1 MAARK
6 GAQAVRPSEANGG
19 WPAWLW
25 LLIGIALG
33 LAIAGF
39 AWMKN
44 WWPDHPGGG
53 PQPNPAAQAPVSIE
67 PAVADDKPAKP
78 AKPKYDFY
86 SVLPE
91 MEVVIP
97 DAEVR
102 AKAQELKAAQ
112 QQGKPVAATVA
123 PAEPGGLRYWLQA
136 GSFKDTK
143 QAEELKAKLALLGLR
158 AQVADVNINGTPWYR
173 VRVGPYGSAGELDT
187 GKRELEANGMTAIAL
202 KEAGP

>member
-1 MAARK
+1 MAQRR
-6 GAQAVRPSEANGG
+6 GAQAVRPSDQPPG

-25 LLIGIALG
+25 LLIGVVLG
-33 LAIAGF
+33 LGIAGF

-44 WWPDHPGGG
+44 WWPDHPGGV
-53 PQPNPAAQAPVSIE
+53 PQPNPSAQAQQTLD
-67 PAVADDKPAKP
+67 PAVVDDKPRA

-102 AKAQELKAAQ
+102 AKAQEAKA
-112 QQGKPVAATVA
+112 KPTASSEAS
-123 PAEPGGLRYWLQA
+123 GLRYWLQA
-136 GSFKDTK
+136 GSFRDTK

-158 AQVADVNINGTPWYR
+158 AQVADVTINGTPWYR
-173 VRVGPYGSAGELDT
+173 VRVGPYGNAADLDA
-187 GKRELEANGMTAIAL
+187 GKRELENNGMTAIAL
-202 KEAGP
+202 KEAGQ